1 MNQKEYKNA
10 QPWLWVPSLY
20 FTEGIPYVVVMV
32 ISVVMYKNLGISNA
46 DIAFYTSWLY
56 LPWVIKPI
64 WSPLVD
70 IFKTKRFWFIGMQ
83 FIMGVA
89 LACVAFT
96 IPTNHF
102 FQLTLAFFWLMA
114 FSSATHD
121 IAADGFYMIA
131 LRESEQAFF
140 LGIRSTAYRLAMIT
154 GQGLVVILA
163 GQLILYYDDAATAWS
178 ITFVVLAV
186 LMLGLFLYHSFT
198 TPNNLEEPTTV
209 QLKDFF
215 KEFFLTFIHF
225 FKKKDILLIIA
236 FLLTYRFGEAQLI
249 KLAQPF
255 MLDPIEKG
263 GLALSNTMVGTL
275 YGTFGI
281 IALVIGG
288 LLGGWLVSLH
298 GLKAW
303 LWAMIFAIN
312 LPNFL
317 YAFLAAYQPDSW
329 LVTGGVIMLEQF
341 GYGFGF
347 TAYLMFMIYAAQG
360 RFKTAHYALS
370 TGFMALG
377 MMIPGMFSG
386 AIQEA
391 LGYTSFF
398 VWVGLCA
405 LPGMLVVYFINIPP
419 DFGKK

>member
-1 MNQKEYKNA
+1 
-10 QPWLWVPSLY
+10 
-20 FTEGIPYVVVMV
+20 
-32 ISVVMYKNLGISNA
+32 
-46 DIAFYTSWLY
+46 
-56 LPWVIKPI
+56 
-64 WSPLVD
+64 
-70 IFKTKRFWFIGMQ
+70 
-83 FIMGVA
+83 
-89 LACVAFT
+89 
-96 IPTNHF
+96 
-102 FQLTLAFFWLMA
+102 
-114 FSSATHD
+114 
-121 IAADGFYMIA
+121 
-131 LRESEQAFF
+131 
-140 LGIRSTAYRLAMIT
+140 
-154 GQGLVVILA
+154 LA